1 MPIFVKLVYKSGANP
16 INTLVLRFLFSA
28 FILLIYIRIKNINL
42 YINKNQMKIILFM
55 SICGYS
61 ITSILI
67 FFSYKFIDV
76 GIAGMIIHSY
86 PLIVMILSIIFLK
99 EKFRLKKLLCS
110 MLTFIGIVLMIG
122 VKEKSSVNL
131 IGVILAILAA
141 ISYAIYC
148 IEADNKYIKYLNEY
162 VVTFYVICVTT
173 IIGLV
178 TGLLTNSFKKPIGW
192 MGIVLIIFIAL
203 FSTVIS
209 LIFFIKGVKIIGPI
223 NASILSALEPVTS
236 LVLGVIVLGEK
247 LSLNVVL
254 GGLLIIFS
262 MLLLSNDDIK
272 TKD

>member
-42 YINKNQMKIILFM
+42 YINKNQIKIILFM